1 MPIYVKCKARDNQGK
16 MRQIKLFLLTF
27 CPSHQSEAG
36 GCICLLMKE
45 SNRYVLRVLVG
56 PIHIKSHVSLIINSV
71 EC

>member
-45 SNRYVLRVLVG
+45 SNRYVAESGGWSNSYQVSCE
-56 PIHIKSHVSLIINSV
+56 SHH
-71 EC
+71 